1 MKTFRDNANR
11 EWTVEVNVEAL
22 KRVKGL
28 LDVDLLN
35 AAGGKLLERLIADP
49 VLLCDV
55 VYCLV
60 KPQADQ
66 AGVTD
71 EDFGRAMAGDAID
84 AATSALLEELVGF
97 FPQARRRV
105 LAKAVQKMDQL
116 QDRIVAGAEELLD
129 SPEIEQRIDAEL
141 EAIRS
146 TLGRPSTSSP
156 ASSESIPPG

>member
-22 KRVKGL
+22 KRVKSL
-28 LDVDLLN
+28 LDVDLLD

-55 VYCLV
+55 VYGLV

-66 AGVTD
+66 AGVSD

-105 LAKAVQKMDQL
+105 LAKAVQKLESL
-116 QDRIVAGAEELLD
+116 QERVAAGAESLLD

-146 TLGRPSTSSP
+146 TLGRPSINLP
-156 ASSESIPPG
+156 ASSESIPPS

>member
-1 MKTFRDNANR
+1 MRLVGNCSNASSPIR
-11 EWTVEVNVEAL
+11 FCCVTWCTAWS
-22 KRVKGL
+22 
-28 LDVDLLN
+28 D
-35 AAGGKLLERLIADP
+35 
-49 VLLCDV
+49 
-55 VYCLV
+55 
-60 KPQADQ
+60 QADQ
-66 AGVTD
+66 AGVSD

-105 LAKAVQKMDQL
+105 LAKAVQKLESL
-116 QDRIVAGAEELLD
+116 QERVAAGAESLLD

-156 ASSESIPPG
+156 ASSESTPAG

>member
-1 MKTFRDNANR
+1 MKAFRDNANR

-22 KRVKGL
+22 KRVKSL

-66 AGVTD
+66 AGVPD